1 MARSSTAPRTRLSQ
15 WLSNMFASLW
25 YGDAMM
31 PSAHPIVVQRW
42 QRTQGFEPMLMSRH
56 HRIYC

>member
-1 MARSSTAPRTRLSQ
+1 MARITTAPRTRLSQ

-31 PSAHPIVVQRW
+31 PPSNPIVVQRW
-42 QRTQGFEPMLMSRH
+42 QRTKGFEPVLFSRH
-56 HRIYC
+56 QRMYC